1 MSIETIKQLREVLV
15 ATGTSSLSP
24 SLSPYLCCWKHA
36 NNSKEKKITSRNKSP
51 RIKLSKRKHLWT
63 TLWNTVFFYAGS
75 KLMLGFEERE
85 DEEEEEE
92 EEEEDGGAWWIALL
106 MLMSWI
112 EFVDNSS
119 DLLPHRM

>member
-1 MSIETIKQLREVLV
+1 VDYLV
-15 ATGTSSLSP
+15 EHSL
-24 SLSPYLCCWKHA
+24 
-36 NNSKEKKITSRNKSP
+36 
-51 RIKLSKRKHLWT
+51 
-63 TLWNTVFFYAGS
+63 FYAGS

-85 DEEEEEE
+85 DDEQE

-119 DLLPHRM
+119 DLLPHRMWC

>member
-1 MSIETIKQLREVLV
+1 MED
-15 ATGTSSLSP
+15 SL
-24 SLSPYLCCWKHA
+24 
-36 NNSKEKKITSRNKSP
+36 
-51 RIKLSKRKHLWT
+51 
-63 TLWNTVFFYAGS
+63 FYAGS

-85 DEEEEEE
+85 DDEDE

-106 MLMSWI
+106 MLMNWI